1 MAIPAA
7 FDGLTAHAGSLFW
20 VQSSEDGVQLVKW
33 TATEGVTLAAPVG
46 FAIGNEVHAYGGGS
60 VAVSDAGVWGV
71 SSQDHRIHRLSPT
84 AALPVT
90 ESASHEFGDLVVV
103 GNAILAICE
112 VAGGDRLVEV
122 DIDTGQVRS
131 LQESTGFLA
140 SPRPGNGRLAWLSW
154 EADQMPWDSAH
165 LWVATYVEAA
175 GRLEAPVLVAGGISE
190 AVTEPVWG
198 PDGHLYF
205 MSDRTGWLN
214 LYRWD
219 GESVEA
225 VAPTD
230 ADCAAA
236 PWELGY
242 ASYAFLAGGAM
253 AIRVRRDLK
262 DHLMLIDADGVS
274 RIPDLPYTAI
284 KPYLCAVG
292 TAVAM
297 IAATPG
303 TAPSVVLVERDGS
316 YSVIAGQ
323 EPSSAVGCNPERM
336 SVVGVD
342 FLLHPPAGS
351 NGKWRAPT
359 IVRAHPGPTDEVSVR
374 RDVQTDYFTR
384 RGFAVADIDYRG
396 STGHGRDFRRS
407 LYGHWGFHD
416 VADCATVAKYLI
428 DAGFTAAGEVFVCG
442 SSAGGYTALRAASTT
457 GPFSGAAARSPIVDP
472 QTWEES
478 VPRFQRA
485 HATALAEN
493 AIAIAAGDVTCP
505 VLLVHGLRDP
515 ITPARDTLALAADL
529 EARGADC
536 ESVILDTASHTMA
549 APDLAAKVLE
559 AELAFFRRLL
569 GHSDSAQRT

>member
-20 VQSSEDGVQLVKW
+20 VQSGEDGDQLVRW
-33 TATEGVTLAAPVG
+33 TVSDGATRGAPAG

-71 SSQDHRIHRLSPT
+71 SSQDHRIHRLS
-84 AALPVT
+84 AAVASPLT
-90 ESASHEFGDLVVV
+90 ESTSCEFGDLVVA
-103 GNAILAICE
+103 GKAILAVCE

-122 DIDTGQVRS
+122 DIDTGHVRS
-131 LQESTGFLA
+131 LQETAGFLA
-140 SPRPGNGRLAWLSW
+140 SPRSGYGRLAWLSW
-154 EADQMPWDSAH
+154 EADQMPWDSAQ
-165 LWVATYVEAA
+165 LWVATYGEGA
-175 GRLEAPVLVAGGISE
+175 GDLGTPVLVAGGISE
-190 AVTEPVWG
+190 AVTEPTWG

-225 VAPTD
+225 VTATE

-242 ASYAFLAGGAM
+242 ASYAFLADGAV
-253 AIRVRRDLK
+253 AIRVRRDLE

-274 RIPDLPYTAI
+274 RTIDLPYTAI

-297 IAATPG
+297 IAATPT

-316 YSVIAGQ
+316 YSVLAGQ
-323 EPSSAVGCNPERM
+323 EPSSTVGRNPERM
-336 SVVGVD
+336 SVAGID
-342 FLLHPPAGS
+342 FLLHPPAES
-351 NGKWRAPT
+351 DGKWTAPT

-374 RDVQTDYFTR
+374 RDAQADYFTR
-384 RGFAVADIDYRG
+384 QGFAVADVDYRG

-407 LYGHWGFHD
+407 LYGHWGSYD
-416 VADCATVAKYLI
+416 VADCATVAQYLI
-428 DAGFTAAGEVFVCG
+428 DAGFTSAGEVFVCG
-442 SSAGGYTALRAASTT
+442 SSAGGYTALRAAGMA
-457 GPFSGAAARSPIVDP
+457 GPFRGAVARSPIVDP
-472 QTWEES
+472 QRWEQS

-485 HATALAEN
+485 HAAALAEG
-493 AIAIAAGDVTCP
+493 AIAVRSADIECP
-505 VLLVHGLRDP
+505 VLLVHGLHDP
-515 ITPARDTLALAADL
+515 ITPAQDTLALAAEL

-536 ESVILDTASHTMA
+536 ESVILDTASHTLA
-549 APDLAAKVLE
+549 APDLAAKVLD

-569 GHSDSAQRT
+569 GHSESAKRT